1 MYPDFEM
8 IVHTIP
14 TNEDIKIFPIYDVH
28 IGSPECREEEFCEFI
43 NRVKDEENA
52 YVILGG
58 DLLDNGIKSSV
69 TNCYKAVYSP
79 SEQKRLVANILEPI
93 RHKILCSVS
102 GNHEY
107 RSAKETDDSPVYD
120 IMCRLDLEHIHR
132 ENMAFVKITLGAQC
146 TEDGSR
152 TSSKY
157 RPSYVF
163 YVTHGAGGG
172 ALSGGVINRNE
183 RAGYALDGVDMVLV
197 GHSHKPMMSQPAKI
211 VVDARNNKVSVVPFK
226 VVVASSWLDYGDYA
240 ARKMLL
246 PASRC
251 IQTINL
257 SAYHKKLT
265 VTM

>member
-1 MYPDFEM
+1 MYRDFDL

-14 TNEDIKIFPIYDVH
+14 TDKSVKIYPIYDVH

-58 DLLDNGIKSSV
+58 DLLDNGVKSSV
-69 TNCYKAVYSP
+69 TNCYRAVYPP
-79 SEQKRLVANILEPI
+79 STQKRLMANLLAPI
-93 RHKILCSVS
+93 RDKILCSVS

-107 RSAKETDDSPVYD
+107 RTSKETDDSPVYD
-120 IMCRLDLEHIHR
+120 IMCRLDLEHLHR
-132 ENMAFVKITLGAQC
+132 ENMAFVKITLGEQY
-146 TEDGSR
+146 TEEGGR
-152 TSSKY
+152 INSKY

-163 YVTHGAGGG
+163 FVSHGAGGG

-183 RAGYALDGVDMVLV
+183 RAGLALDGVDLVLV
-197 GHSHKPMMSQPAKI
+197 GHSHKPMLSQPAKI

-246 PASRC
+246 PTSRC
-251 IQTINL
+251 LQTINL
-257 SAYHKKLT
+257 SAYYKEIT

>member
-14 TNEDIKIFPIYDVH
+14 TDKDIKIYPIYDVH
-28 IGSPECREEEFCEFI
+28 IGSPECREQEFMEFVET
-43 NRVKDEENA
+43 VKKTPDA

-79 SEQKRLVANILEPI
+79 SEQKRLMANLLAPI
-93 RHKILCSVS
+93 RDKILCSVS

-120 IMCRLDLEHIHR
+120 IMCRLDLEHLHR
-132 ENMAFVKITLGAQC
+132 ENMAFVKIILGDQYK
-146 TEDGSR
+146 EDGIR
-152 TSSKY
+152 TPGRY

-183 RAGYALDGVDMVLV
+183 RAGYALDGVDLVLV

-211 VVDARNNKVSVVPFK
+211 VVDSRNNKVSVVPFK

-251 IQTINL
+251 LQTINL
-257 SAYHKKLT
+257 SAYRKEIT